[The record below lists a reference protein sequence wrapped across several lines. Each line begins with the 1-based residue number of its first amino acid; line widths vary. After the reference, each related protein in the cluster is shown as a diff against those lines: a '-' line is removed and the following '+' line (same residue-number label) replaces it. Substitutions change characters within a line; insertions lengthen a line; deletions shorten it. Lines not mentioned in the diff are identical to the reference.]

1 MPSSRCS
8 VPRTM
13 TPATHSW
20 MNDNDLILIADNDP
34 KSLCAL
40 RRVAESLGC
49 DCVEADSAD
58 GLEEILSTCHPT
70 IAILAVDGS
79 DVDGIAMRRVLAQE
93 VDQPATLLIGAVHA
107 RVLAGAR
114 KTAET
119 QGLRVIGV
127 ATRPLDPVAIE
138 LLLMP
143 FLKNAPPI
151 ALGELERALTEHEL
165 ILEYLPKIDIRS
177 DEKKM
182 QGVEALVRWQHPRR
196 GLLYPRQFLGPI
208 EDHHLMARLTDFV
221 MTEAVRQAS
230 LWRAMGFPLEMV
242 VNLSPKLITDREF
255 PERVAV
261 LLRENDV
268 PAQQLILDVTEA
280 SSIEARDLM
289 LDVFTRL
296 RILGVGLTLD
306 NFGTGVSSLTE
317 LYRLPFSEIKVDHA
331 LMADVVLVR
340 EALLIVQA
348 IANLAHTL
356 ELEVCAGGV
365 ETREMLGFLQSNGF
379 DSAQGRF
386 FSGPVKPAEIER
398 LVGTL
403 PCSEAAA
410 TGRWRVMSS
419 QT

>member
-1 MPSSRCS
+1 
-8 VPRTM
+8 
-13 TPATHSW
+13 
-20 MNDNDLILIADNDP
+20 MNDNDLLLILDKDP
-34 KSLCAL
+34 QSLSAL

-58 GLEEILSTCHPT
+58 GLEEILSTRHPT
-70 IAILAVDGS
+70 IAILAVDGL
-79 DVDGIAMRRVLAQE
+79 DVDGAAMRRVLARE
-93 VDQPATLLIGAVHA
+93 VAQPATLLIGAVHA

-114 KTAET
+114 RTAET

-127 ATRPLDPVAIE
+127 ATRPLDTAAIE

-143 FLKNAPPI
+143 HLKNAPPV

-196 GLLYPRQFLGPI
+196 GLLYPRHFLGPI

-221 MTEAVRQAS
+221 MTEAVRQAGQ
-230 LWRAMGFPLEMV
+230 WRALGLPLEMV

-255 PERVAV
+255 PERIAV
-261 LLRENDV
+261 LLRESEV
-268 PAQQLILDVTEA
+268 PAQQLVFDVTES

-317 LYRLPFSEIKVDHA
+317 LYRLPFSEIKVDQT
-331 LMADVVLVR
+331 LMADVVRVR
-340 EALLIVQA
+340 EAMLIVQA

-356 ELEVCAGGV
+356 ELVVCAGGI
-365 ETREMLGFLQSNGF
+365 ESRDMFEFARSAGF
-379 DSAQGRF
+379 DTAQGRF
-386 FSGPVKPAEIER
+386 FSGPVKPTEIER
-398 LVGTL
+398 LVGTW
-403 PCSEAAA
+403 PCAEAAG
-410 TGRWRVMSS
+410 TGRWRQMRS
-419 QT
+419 

>member
-1 MPSSRCS
+1 MK
-8 VPRTM
+8 
-13 TPATHSW
+13 
-20 MNDNDLILIADNDP
+20 DNDLLLILDKDP
-34 KSLCAL
+34 QSLSVL

-58 GLEEILSTCHPT
+58 GLEAILSTRHPT
-70 IAILAVDGS
+70 IAILAVDGF
-79 DVDGIAMRRVLAQE
+79 DLDGLAIMRVLAHE
-93 VDQPATLLIGAVHA
+93 DAQPATLLIGAVHA

-114 KTAET
+114 KSAET

-127 ATRPLDPVAIE
+127 ASRPLDPDAIE

-143 FLKNAPPI
+143 HLKNAPPI
-151 ALGELERALTEHEL
+151 AVGELERALTEHEL

-177 DEKKM
+177 DELKM

-208 EDHHLMARLTDFV
+208 EDHQLMARLTDFV

-230 LWRAMGFPLEMV
+230 LWRALGLPLEMV

-261 LLRENDV
+261 LLRENEV
-268 PAQQLILDVTEA
+268 PAQQLVFDVTEA

-317 LYRLPFSEIKVDHA
+317 LYRLPFSEIKVDQA
-331 LMADVVLVR
+331 LIADVVRVR
-340 EALLIVQA
+340 EAMLIVQA

-356 ELEVCAGGV
+356 ELVVCAAGI
-365 ETREMLGFLQSNGF
+365 ESREMLGFVRSAGF
-379 DSAQGRF
+379 DTAQGRF

-398 LVGTL
+398 LVGAW

-410 TGRWRVMSS
+410 TGRWREMKILDPKG
-419 QT
+419 